1 MNQNDAL
8 DEKLNTVFPGKVVRK
23 DLLLQVKKG
32 TNVPS
37 FVLEFL
43 LAKFCAS
50 DDPQEIQTGFQA
62 VLETIQNS
70 YVRPDESNKA
80 KIKVQNTGKHTFIDK
95 IHVAY
100 NEREKHTWAN
110 MENFNSQRI
119 SIEPRLYK
127 DENDRIYEGGIW
139 AEVTVGYNDVE
150 EDDFAFYVEKL
161 SPIQLSRFDFDAFVN
176 GRKQFTTEE
185 WLDVI
190 IRSFG
195 LEPSWMTKR
204 IKFHYLARLAPLVES
219 NFNYI
224 ELGPRGNGKSYS
236 FSEFSPYST
245 LLGAPTSAASLWWN
259 NHRRKVG
266 IIGFWDVVAFDEVG
280 EGIVVCDKETFQVMK
295 QYMAN
300 GNFTRTSSTVTAN
313 ASMAFV
319 GNIDDS
325 IESIVNSPYHSLF
338 KPLHSVFDL
347 AILDRFHTFVPGWEI
362 PKNKDENLTKQ
373 YGLIVEY
380 LAEAFHHLARK
391 VNKYAWV
398 KANCKLGPGY
408 DQRDQTAVLKMVCSM
423 LKILHPD
430 GEPSREELDEYLAY
444 AVEGRRRV
452 KEQLNKRKPDDEF
465 AKIDLGYYDSKDNL
479 VIVYCPESK
488 NAQATQ
494 NPLRGVE
501 VDGDGKRSSRKV
513 GLRPAAPANLAPLP
527 EINPEVT
534 VKAIKAEE
542 IKDQPKEAHYKIHY
556 NSIGYGYERIFSS
569 YLEGVDSIIIEDPYI
584 RATHQV
590 INLVRFC
597 EMLLKNCKPSKIKL
611 VTKFDS
617 ELERTDSMTKLDS
630 LKLSLLNS
638 GITFT
643 IEENSA
649 LHDREIRLDNGWVVK
664 IGRGFD
670 IYQKPGDWF
679 EIGSNDLDLRPC
691 LETTVDI
698 FKGLEVQ

>member
-1 MNQNDAL
+1 
-8 DEKLNTVFPGKVVRK
+8 
-23 DLLLQVKKG
+23 
-32 TNVPS
+32 
-37 FVLEFL
+37 
-43 LAKFCAS
+43 
-50 DDPQEIQTGFQA
+50 
-62 VLETIQNS
+62 
-70 YVRPDESNKA
+70 
-80 KIKVQNTGKHTFIDK
+80 
-95 IHVAY
+95 
-100 NEREKHTWAN
+100 
-110 MENFNSQRI
+110 
-119 SIEPRLYK
+119 
-127 DENDRIYEGGIW
+127 
-139 AEVTVGYNDVE
+139 
-150 EDDFAFYVEKL
+150 
-161 SPIQLSRFDFDAFVN
+161 
-176 GRKQFTTEE
+176 
-185 WLDVI
+185 
-190 IRSFG
+190 
-195 LEPSWMTKR
+195 
-204 IKFHYLARLAPLVES
+204 
-219 NFNYI
+219 
-224 ELGPRGNGKSYS
+224 
-236 FSEFSPYST
+236 
-245 LLGAPTSAASLWWN
+245 
-259 NHRRKVG
+259 
-266 IIGFWDVVAFDEVG
+266 
-280 EGIVVCDKETFQVMK
+280 
-295 QYMAN
+295 
-300 GNFTRTSSTVTAN
+300 
-313 ASMAFV
+313 MAFV

-534 VKAIKAEE
+534 VKAVIKAEE

-556 NSIGYGYERIFSS
+556 NSIGYSYERIFGS

-590 INLVRFC
+590 VNLVRFC

-617 ELERTDSMTKLDS
+617 DLERTDSMTKLDS

-698 FKGLEVQ
+698 FKAG